1 MQFAIGVSL
10 KHFGRCRSH
19 GTGSVWDSCCK
30 IAWVLKNSFQ
40 GISIT
45 KFVRKLLN
53 VRSPQTLEFAEITAL
68 VPFSTP
74 TRLYTHDPVLSANAC
89 CRQFTADFPCFT
101 PLVTEESCLHQVQS
115 VSNHS

>member
-19 GTGSVWDSCCK
+19 GTGSVWDSCRK

-74 TRLYTHDPVLSANAC
+74 TGD
-89 CRQFTADFPCFT
+89 FTQNGCERNGDVTPIIQTPGNKPYKLCNHARSFT
-101 PLVTEESCLHQVQS
+101 ESTRKEH
-115 VSNHS
+115 